1 MKDISGT
8 TLICGLIGNPVGHT
22 KSPAMH
28 NMLAEKTGFDLA
40 YGAFPVADGDLEKA
54 IKGAHALGIFG
65 LNVTVPYKQDVIP
78 FLCDIDPLAKKIGS
92 VNTLVRCENGYKGY
106 NTDMPGLMRAFEKDG
121 VDIKGEDIV
130 VLGAG
135 GVARAVVMLLEDRGA
150 SSVTIINR
158 NGDRAEELA
167 GSVNAICDRNFA
179 RPLSIGDYGRLP
191 GDRKYIVIQA
201 TSVGMYPDVEKAVIE
216 DPAFY
221 ERVKVGYDLIFN
233 PKTTRF
239 MQLCA
244 ASGAR
249 AYNGSKMLLYQGV
262 IAYEYW
268 TGISI
273 GDELAGEVYEKV
285 LTDV

>member
-1 MKDISGT
+1 MKDIGGT
-8 TLICGLIGNPVGHT
+8 TRICGLIGNPVGHT

-28 NMLAEKTGFDLA
+28 NLLAEKTGYDLA
-40 YGAFPVADGDLEKA
+40 YGTFPVADGDLEKA
-54 IKGAHALGIFG
+54 VRGAFALGILG

-106 NTDMPGLMRAFEKDG
+106 NTDMPGLMRAFESDG
-121 VDIKGEDIV
+121 VDIAGEDIV

-135 GVARAVVMLLEDRGA
+135 GVARAVVMLLEEKGA
-150 SSVTIINR
+150 ASVTIINR

-167 GSVNAICDRNFA
+167 GSVNEICDRNFA

-191 GDRKYIVIQA
+191 EDRKYIVIQA

-239 MQLCA
+239 MQLCMDA
-244 ASGAR
+244 GAK

-268 TGISI
+268 TGISV
-273 GDELAGEVYEKV
+273 GDDLANEVYGKA
-285 LTDV
+285 LADV

>member
-1 MKDISGT
+1 MKDIGGT
-8 TLICGLIGNPVGHT
+8 TRICGLIGNPVGHT

-28 NMLAEKTGFDLA
+28 NLLAEKTGYDLA

-54 IKGAHALGIFG
+54 VRGAFALGILG

-106 NTDMPGLMRAFEKDG
+106 NTDMPGLMRAFESDG
-121 VDIKGEDIV
+121 VDIVGEDIV
-130 VLGAG
+130 VFGAG
-135 GVARAVVMLLEDRGA
+135 GVARAVVMLLEEKGA
-150 SSVTIINR
+150 ASVTIINR

-167 GSVNAICDRNFA
+167 GSVNEICDRNFA

-191 GDRKYIVIQA
+191 EDRKYIVIQA

-239 MQLCA
+239 MQLCMDA
-244 ASGAR
+244 GAK

-268 TGISI
+268 TGISV
-273 GDELAGEVYEKV
+273 GDDLANEVYGKV
-285 LTDV
+285 LADV